1 MTILFSSI
9 DPHSNPLQTSS
20 SNYVD
25 IPGLKIDV
33 SRYSHSPGLAALI
46 TLNVPTPYASGNN
59 FPGGNFI
66 IITDQGEQLAFG
78 GFTYSNKS
86 PEAYGRMPFTLVAS
100 CSLASNVS
108 IIKAQWSNI
117 RGSTVHIDSYA
128 SISAV
133 IQYGYLF

>member
-1 MTILFSSI
+1 MAIVFASI
-9 DPHSNPLQTSS
+9 NPYNNPIQTSS

-25 IPGLKIDV
+25 IPGLEINV
-33 SRYSHSPGLAALI
+33 SRYSDSPGLTALI

-66 IITDQGEQLAFG
+66 IITDQGEQLASG

-86 PEAYGRMPFTLVAS
+86 PESYGRMPFTLVTS
-100 CSLASNVS
+100 CSLASNIS
-108 IIKAQWSNI
+108 IIKAQWSNV

-133 IQYGYLF
+133 IQCSFG